1 MNVTNLRAFWAVART
16 GSFQK
21 AAKLLAV
28 SQPTISREI
37 KALEERYG
45 VTLLSRAVRGCSMT
59 KQGEKLYAHACEVF
73 DILERAERELIADPI
88 GAIRFHAVR
97 HALTA
102 EVIACFKSILPSV
115 QIQVTINSSFAI
127 ARSLLDGECDLALLT
142 IDTDNI
148 PGIDCF
154 EVSRGELLAYVP
166 EGHPAGSLGDLTI
179 ETLAEF
185 PLVTGSKE
193 GQARKRIE
201 ELAEA
206 KSLQLTVLQEIGP
219 VEAIK
224 AFAARAK
231 AIGVFSDDGYRETR
245 CPRTKPLAPAGN
257 AIPVHLATRHDSLR
271 TPPVSLIWRPLQQ
284 RFS

>member
-102 EVIACFKSILPSV
+102 EVIACFKNILPSV
-115 QIQVTINSSFAI
+115 QIQVMINSSFAI
-127 ARSLLDGECDLALLT
+127 ERSLLDGECDLALFT
-142 IDTDNI
+142 IRAGI

-166 EGHPAGSLGDLTI
+166 DGHPAESLEELTI
-179 ETLAEF
+179 EALAEF
-185 PLVTGSKE
+185 PLVTGSME
-193 GQARKRIE
+193 GQARMRIE

-206 KSLQLTVLQEIGP
+206 KGLQLNVLQEIGP

-224 AFAARAK
+224 AFATRAK

-245 CPRTKPLAPAGN
+245 CVHTKPLAPAGN
-257 AIPVHLATRHDSLR
+257 AIPVHLATRHNSLR
-271 TPPVSLIWRPLQQ
+271 TPPVSLIWRPLQE